1 MESLTANIKG
11 NLYSF
16 YWLYVMSLCG
26 SLIDDVSCSRY
37 EVCHTLP
44 FLKAKDE
51 RQASLIMKNFIS
63 STTSTS
69 YWNALKTFKL
79 FFYCNMI
86 ISTGICTCPLHALK
100 HSTIVISQ
108 HIICDTTSGL
118 ATIKTS
124 SKYTEKHT
132 RYRILQNFLL
142 SSSTERTQRILL
154 EKGHIVKLSK
164 HKGKH

>member
-1 MESLTANIKG
+1 MVIQSGDYKKANKTNACQSTQQFRMESLTANIKG

-26 SLIDDVSCSRY
+26 SLIDDVSWSRY

-69 YWNALKTFKL
+69 Y
-79 FFYCNMI
+79 
-86 ISTGICTCPLHALK
+86 
-100 HSTIVISQ
+100 
-108 HIICDTTSGL
+108 
-118 ATIKTS
+118 
-124 SKYTEKHT
+124 
-132 RYRILQNFLL
+132 
-142 SSSTERTQRILL
+142 
-154 EKGHIVKLSK
+154 
-164 HKGKH
+164 

>member
-69 YWNALKTFKL
+69 YRNALKTL
-79 FFYCNMI
+79 NCFYCSMI
-86 ISTGICTCPLHALK
+86 ISTGICTCLLHVLK
-100 HSTIVISQ
+100 YSTIVIS
-108 HIICDTTSGL
+108 
-118 ATIKTS
+118 
-124 SKYTEKHT
+124 
-132 RYRILQNFLL
+132 
-142 SSSTERTQRILL
+142 
-154 EKGHIVKLSK
+154 
-164 HKGKH
+164 